1 MAVDMGGIGAKEAF
15 IQGVMT
21 RLPGFGSLA
30 LEHGKALLGVHCI
43 AWRFFLVL
51 AFTLKREK
59 AYSV

>member
-1 MAVDMGGIGAKEAF
+1 MAVVMDGIGSKEAF

-43 AWRFFLVL
+43 AWRFLLVL
-51 AFTLKREK
+51 AFTLNREK

>member
-1 MAVDMGGIGAKEAF
+1 MAVVMDGIGSKEAF

-43 AWRFFLVL
+43 AWRFLLVL
-51 AFTLKREK
+51 ALELKREE
-59 AYSV
+59 AYSI

>member
-1 MAVDMGGIGAKEAF
+1 MAVVMDGIGSKEAF

-43 AWRFFLVL
+43 AWRFFSC
-51 AFTLKREK
+51 FGFYIK
-59 AYSV
+59 AGEGI

>member
-1 MAVDMGGIGAKEAF
+1 MAVVMDGIGSKEAF

-51 AFTLKREK
+51 A
-59 AYSV
+59 